1 MTHVSG
7 ELRLLVIERAKS
19 CCEYCL
25 LHQDDH
31 YLSHEVD
38 HIIALK
44 HRGETIESNLCL
56 SCIDCNRYKGSDIG
70 SFDLDTQTFTGL
82 YNPRTMRWREH
93 FALNEGL
100 IIPLTA
106 EGRITEF
113 LLRLNSDERL
123 TRRRGLITLNRY
135 PRSVQETDLE

>member
-1 MTHVSG
+1 MTNVSA
-7 ELRLLVIERAKS
+7 ELRQLVVTRANS

-38 HIIALK
+38 HIVALK
-44 HRGETIESNLCL
+44 HRGETTHSNLCL

-70 SFDLDTQTFTGL
+70 SFDLETQTFTGL

-93 FALNEGL
+93 FALNDGF

-113 LLRLNSDERL
+113 LLRLNSDERI
-123 TRRRGLITLNRY
+123 TRRRGLILLNRY
-135 PRSVQETDLE
+135 PCLAQETDFR